1 MSNSRY
7 EGGRSV
13 CEERLVEVET
23 GGEPEEWKME
33 TE

>member
-1 MSNSRY
+1 MRNSRVRR
-7 EGGRSV
+7 GRLI

-23 GGEPEEWKME
+23 GGEQEEWKME